1 MVLKA
6 FFKKKK
12 IWSETSPET
21 PTLCDQAAPCILL
34 RMLWTGPFRLTMCT
48 SDWVSL
54 TFFPLAP
61 KAAHHTWFYLLLFH
75 FAMDPSIFPQEDM
88 KTVLSL
94 LLLLHNIVLHG
105 YCFNKSLFGYIS
117 FWIDTN
123 FPNCSLGSGW
133 WRKWVEIYCHLLRRF
148 LEKKVQLVTFGGFY
162 LNNLHN
168 HYASV
173 HNNNFSLKLFQDIC
187 SVFYTF
193 RDRLPSCFRGESSGC

>member
-1 MVLKA
+1 
-6 FFKKKK
+6 
-12 IWSETSPET
+12 
-21 PTLCDQAAPCILL
+21 
-34 RMLWTGPFRLTMCT
+34 MCT

-75 FAMDPSIFPQEDM
+75 FAMDPSIFAQEDM

-173 HNNNFSLKLFQDIC
+173 HNNNFPLNYFRTSVLYFTRSGIVFLRVSVGKALAARVSSQLPRGDVSCQPRLLLWFPSPLSLPTL
-187 SVFYTF
+187 
-193 RDRLPSCFRGESSGC
+193 GELSSL